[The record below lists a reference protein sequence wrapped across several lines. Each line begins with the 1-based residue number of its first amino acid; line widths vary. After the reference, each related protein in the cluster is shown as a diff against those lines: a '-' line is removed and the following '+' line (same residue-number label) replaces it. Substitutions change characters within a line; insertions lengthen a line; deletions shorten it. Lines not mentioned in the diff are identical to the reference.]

1 LALLARQ
8 DSEFPTFQGWAVVMV
23 IVDTGLEEYYFVAAS
38 YRSPWLGHEKPMYL
52 QAAALEPTS
61 IWPRFTL
68 HEVKM
73 RFVTLLL
80 SPPSSSQL
88 LPFTYDRPS
97 LWWRSFGHILA
108 SLPIP
113 VAIKKVEKHQFG
125 CYATIQ
131 PWVGTIGVGL
141 GRERGWHLIE
151 ESLWQRGCAL
161 LSNPK
166 LFFAGAR
173 RVDRAEE

>member
-1 LALLARQ
+1 
-8 DSEFPTFQGWAVVMV
+8 MV

-80 SPPSSSQL
+80 SLPSSSQL

-97 LWWRSFGHILA
+97 LWWRSFGHIVA